1 MNKDRLSNFENSEN
15 NESTEIELNNFNHIK
30 LEDLGVG
37 ASTTVLIC
45 HLGLEQLLAMK
56 IFYNIESEKL
66 FEREKRNYEKI
77 RHPLIPRF
85 YGTGRIKN
93 EKCLL
98 IEYIKGI
105 SLDNIKQIKLNQED
119 KIVNIYELLKIIE
132 YLHRNGFIYRDLK
145 PDNFIIDENKTLVL
159 IDFDRMLIQD
169 SQQITKN
176 FSSSY
181 IAPEIFEAK
190 RYSYEVDIF
199 SLGLIVYFIIMEKE
213 APTNLYS
220 RNIFDDFG
228 GEFSEMK
235 QIFENCINIEGST
248 RPTIDEII
256 HDFMKYYS
264 SFIQNV
270 LKYFNKTE
278 INKNFNDSTLMIK
291 KQESRLQEVIPP
303 KNELMINQ
311 NDPEIQFNLGI
322 IYLEGQNRAMG
333 YLYYAG
339 VHIVHNSKIAIRYF
353 SLSAINGDTESH
365 FILGVIY
372 SQGIHIERNIQEAI
386 HHYNYG
392 SNIRDQY
399 SKNNLG
405 IIFKYYDYKKNPIE
419 YFIESISQK
428 EDPVSMYNLAHMYL
442 YGKKANIDL
451 DKSIELLIKS
461 SKRGFYQSTILLVLA
476 LIKKISIQ
484 KITKEK
490 IKEEMKKYINTNE
503 INELLEEVIKQTNI
517 DNFDCLIS
525 LINNFQSKIN
535 LTF

>member
-322 IYLEGQNRAMG
+322 IYLEGQNVQQDINKAIH
-333 YLYYAG
+333 YL
-339 VHIVHNSKIAIRYF
+339 
-353 SLSAINGDTESH
+353 SLAANQNHADAQFT
-365 FILGVIY
+365 LGVNYY
-372 SQGIHIERNIQEAI
+372 SNAYIQQDINKAI
-386 HHYNYG
+386 HYLSLAANQNHPLA
-392 SNIRDQY
+392 Q
-399 SKNNLG
+399 NNLG
-405 IIFKYYDYKKNPIE
+405 IIYCEGKYIQRDINKAI
-419 YFIESISQK
+419 YFFSPAANQNILHSQLIK
-428 EDPVSMYNLAHMYL
+428 IINQL
-442 YGKKANIDL
+442 
-451 DKSIELLIKS
+451 KSILAKYIMKPNIFNEILIKQFIIFLS
-461 SKRGFYQSTILLVLA
+461 LQTRIIHKHREQWDIFIMLECTLFITPRLLFVIFLFQQSMEIPSHIL
-476 LIKKISIQ
+476 
-484 KITKEK
+484 
-490 IKEEMKKYINTNE
+490 
-503 INELLEEVIKQTNI
+503 
-517 DNFDCLIS
+517 F
-525 LINNFQSKIN
+525 
-535 LTF
+535 